1 MKKQVVF
8 AIVGVLVVISML
20 AAQCP
25 SGPASP
31 TEVPQPTTAPQPTKA
46 AEPTKAVEPTTVPEG
61 PPLKIGLLRPVSAGL
76 VIYGEMEERGFQL
89 GLDYATNGT
98 GMVAGRKIE
107 VIIKDTEGKPD
118 VGVSRARELV
128 EKDGCEILVGSCSS
142 AVTLAMME
150 VAKENKT
157 ILMVP
162 VAAADQISG
171 EMFNEYTFRTSSS
184 AAQDAL
190 AGAKYAARSLGK
202 KFVGLAPDY
211 SWGQDQIKVWKEIVE
226 QEGGEFVAEV
236 YAPADTT
243 EFTPYFQKC
252 LDSGAEV
259 LFVAWAGAGG
269 VQLFNQL
276 QEQKITEK
284 LQLTT
289 GIVDNATFAALGT
302 ALVGNKGMIKY
313 YYEFPKT
320 KENDWLV
327 KEHMARY
334 QVPPDLFTDV
344 SFASAQALVM
354 ALEKT
359 SGSTKA
365 EDLIKV
371 LEGMSWPA
379 PKGTFTIRAADHAC
393 LQPMYTATVVMEGD
407 KPVIKLVA
415 EMSAEDCAPKI
426 TAPAR

>member
-1 MKKQVVF
+1 MNKRIVF
-8 AIVGVLVVISML
+8 VIIGVLTVVSLL

-25 SGPASP
+25 PPASP
-31 TEVPQPTTAPQPTKA
+31 TAAPPPPTTGPAPTTAPVQ
-46 AEPTKAVEPTTVPEG
+46 PTTVPEG

-89 GLDYATNGT
+89 GLDYATKGT

-118 VGVSRARELV
+118 VGVSRARELI
-128 EKDGCEILVGSCSS
+128 EKDGCEILVGACSS
-142 AVTLAMME
+142 SVTLAMME

-162 VAAADQISG
+162 VAAADQITG
-171 EMFNEYTFRTSSS
+171 EAFNEYTFRTSSA

-202 KFVGLAPDY
+202 KFVGLAPDM
-211 SWGQDQIKVWKEIVE
+211 SWGHDQIKVWKAIVE
-226 QEGGEFVAEV
+226 QAGGEFVGEV
-236 YAPADTT
+236 FAPSDTT

-252 LDSGAEV
+252 LDSGADV

-269 VQLFNQL
+269 VQLFNQM
-276 QEQKITEK
+276 QEQKVPEK
-284 LQLTT
+284 LKLTT

-313 YYEFPKT
+313 HYTFPKNPV
-320 KENDWLV
+320 NDWLV
-327 KEHMARY
+327 KEHMAKY

-359 SGSTKA
+359 NGSTKA
-365 EDLIKV
+365 EDMIKA
-371 LEGMSWPA
+371 LEGLSWDA
-379 PKGTFTIRAADHAC
+379 PKGKFTIRAADHAC
-393 LQPMYTATVVMEGD
+393 LQPMYTAEVVLEGG
-407 KPVIKLVA
+407 KPTIKLVA
-415 EMSAEDCAPKI
+415 EMSAEDCAPAI
-426 TAPAR
+426 TAPGR